1 MSIMSSVLKMVDC
14 FLAKEKEGSL
24 SAFIE
29 ATGSLHLG
37 VARLLKERTLLASAV
52 SGKIDPDSEEGKA
65 VKDLA
70 AEILSKVEA

>member
-1 MSIMSSVLKMVDC
+1 MSSVLKMVDC

-52 SGKIDPDSEEGKA
+52 SGKIDPDSEEGKEVRA
-65 VKDLA
+65 I
-70 AEILSKVEA
+70 AEKICSEAGA